1 MQSFSILDLFSLL
14 CGLSLFLYGMQMG
27 NANLNR
33 LGGAHIK
40 KFIAFITRNRLLAFS
55 AGMGATLITQSSS
68 ATSVMLVGLASANMM
83 TLRQSLGMLL
93 GADVGSSFTVQLF
106 AFKFYALAPLLI
118 AAGYLLSLTPENRK
132 TSLYGKLTLAIGFIF
147 FGMHYMGQAVEPLRS
162 LPMFNSLIINSLTNP
177 WYGLIVG
184 AAFTAIVQSSAG
196 TIAILLALPI
206 SFKTTGTW
214 QPDIVNYL
222 PLIIGANFGTCV
234 TAFIATLRANLEGLR
249 VAWAHCLFK
258 VIGVCLVF
266 PLVPFLHRML
276 PHTGIPMEMQIANAH
291 MIFNVFLS
299 IVCLPLLTPFSGLV
313 LKLVRKKASIAPSYH
328 VQFLTDNVLNLP
340 AVALA
345 QSLKEISRMSDIVV
359 RMVEKSHD
367 VIQNVDDELIENIA
381 RQDDE
386 VDFLHESIIRYCT
399 SISKTVLSHEESA
412 KAYELIMVTT
422 ELEHI
427 GDIASKSIVEL
438 AGKIESSPY
447 PLSAEGRQEILDF
460 FEKTSDL
467 LKKTIAA
474 FTLNDKKLALEVF
487 ESKAVFKKDFEAYYN
502 RHLERL
508 YRRKIESLQTTSIHI
523 DLIEEIDRINHF
535 SFRIAA
541 HVLSIYKAE

>member
-1 MQSFSILDLFSLL
+1 
-14 CGLSLFLYGMQMG
+14 
-27 NANLNR
+27 
-33 LGGAHIK
+33 
-40 KFIAFITRNRLLAFS
+40 
-55 AGMGATLITQSSS
+55 
-68 ATSVMLVGLASANMM
+68 MM

-93 GADVGSSFTVQLF
+93 GADVGSSCTVQLF
-106 AFKFYALAPLLI
+106 AYKFYTLAPLLI
-118 AAGYLLSLTPENRK
+118 AAGYLLSLAPETKRV
-132 TSLYGKLTLAIGFIF
+132 SLYGKLMLAIGFIF

-162 LPMFNSLIINSLTNP
+162 LPAFNALIISSLTNP

-184 AAFTAIVQSSAG
+184 TAFTAIVQSSAG
-196 TIAILLALPI
+196 TIAILLALPL
-206 SFKTTGTW
+206 SFRATGTW
-214 QPDIVNYL
+214 QPDMANYL
-222 PLIIGANFGTCV
+222 PLIIGANFGTCI

-258 VIGVCLVF
+258 VIGVCIVF
-266 PLVPFLHRML
+266 PLVPFLHRLL
-276 PHTGIPMEMQIANAH
+276 PHSGISMEMQIANAH
-291 MIFNVFLS
+291 MLFNVFLS
-299 IVCLPLLTPFSGLV
+299 IVCLPLLTPFSEIV
-313 LKLVRKKASIAPSYH
+313 LRFVRKKASTAPAYH
-328 VQFLTDNVLNLP
+328 AQFLNNNVLNLP

-345 QSLKEISRMSDIVV
+345 QALREISRMSELVV

-367 VIQNVDDELIENIA
+367 VIQNVDNDLIKKIA

-399 SISKTVLSHEESA
+399 SISKTELSHEESA
-412 KAYELIMVTT
+412 KAYEQIMVTT

-427 GDIASKSIVEL
+427 GDVASKSIVEL

-447 PLSAEGRQEILDF
+447 PLSAEGRQEILEF
-460 FEKTSDL
+460 FGKTSDL
-467 LKKTIAA
+467 LKKSIAA
-474 FTLNDKKLALEVF
+474 FTLSDKKLAMEVF
-487 ESKAVFKKDFEAYYN
+487 ESKAAFKKDFESYYD

-541 HVLSIYKAE
+541 HVLAIYKAE